1 MIKRLLGWVWP
12 KTDPSTLYVIIDE
25 LPNPRDWGT
34 LDLIAGN
41 KLIFSEDIDLAAPN
55 TDAIEALI
63 GQYWQEIQSS
73 GFRRIEYKN
82 VSDWLQKRSKRS
94 WLPVGADP
102 DLPFCRGQLTL
113 RMLAGCTAILT
124 CLLKILSRTIT
135 RPSASAIW

>member
-12 KTDPSTLYVIIDE
+12 KSDPSVLYVSIDE

-34 LDLIAGN
+34 VDMIAGN

-73 GFRRIEYKN
+73 GYQRIEYKN
-82 VSDWLQKRSKRS
+82 VSAWVQKKIEEK
-94 WLPVGADP
+94 
-102 DLPFCRGQLTL
+102 
-113 RMLAGCTAILT
+113 LASG
-124 CLLKILSRTIT
+124 R
-135 RPSASAIW
+135 R